1 MSLKLIIA
9 YPQNGTEK
17 IFEYKDDKK
26 WAKLIDKRM
35 GQEFP
40 GELLEE
46 DFAGYIF
53 KITGGTDRQGISM
66 KQGVLTRKRV
76 RLLLAPDSTGIH
88 IRRKGVSKKK
98 SVRGCI
104 ISHNMSAL
112 QLVVVQK
119 GEKDIEGL
127 TDAELPRRLGPKRA
141 NNIRRLF
148 NLPSHASNKKK
159 SKEERESVDP
169 GVVCKFVVR
178 RLAKTTDNYK
188 KYKAPKITRLIT
200 ETRLNRKKIRKT
212 RKLDKIKNNQQ
223 RYQLYLKQRSKSRKS
238 SMAVNKKK

>member
-9 YPQNGTEK
+9 YPQNGTQK

-35 GQEFP
+35 GQEFA

-46 DFAGYIF
+46 DWAGYIF
-53 KITGGTDRQGISM
+53 KISGGTDRQGISM

-76 RLLLAPDSTGIH
+76 RLVIGKTSTGIH

-104 ISHNMSAL
+104 ISHNLSAL
-112 QLVVVQK
+112 QLVVVKK
-119 GEKDIEGL
+119 GDKEIEGL
-127 TDAELPRRLGPKRA
+127 TDAEVPRRLGPKRA

-148 NLPSHASNKKK
+148 NLPSHANNKKK

-169 GVVCKFVVR
+169 GIVCKFVVR
-178 RLAKTTDNYK
+178 RLAKTTGDK
-188 KYKAPKITRLIT
+188 KNYKAPRITRLIT
-200 ETRLNRKKIRKT
+200 ETRLNRKKIRKQ
-212 RKLDKIKNNQQ
+212 RKLDAIKNNQQ
-223 RYQLYLKQRSKSRKS
+223 RYQVYLKQRSKSRKS